1 MIDLSN
7 TPFENF
13 EIPKNVEVSLKDT
26 TLCITRFNWEYKE
39 ALAFQKYA
47 QSFIQKNRKL
57 KIFIFCNHPHCFTM
71 GRGNERGQ
79 DQLEDFTDAQ
89 AALLSFPL
97 NKIRRGGGI
106 TFHYPGQW
114 IFYPILALNENFGMC
129 DLTSWLLKSVRDVLT
144 SEFKID
150 KVLAANKLLGVW
162 REKQK
167 IASIGVGVDRF
178 VTEHGIA
185 VNLITDER
193 MFNELN
199 KINPCGMA
207 PTTYIAAD
215 ALIKNSDEIIS
226 RFHQAYIS
234 SHFKS

>member
-1 MIDLSN
+1 MLDLTN
-7 TPFENF
+7 TPFASF
-13 EIPKNVEVSLKDT
+13 EIPKDVEVIQKEN
-26 TLCITRFNWEYKE
+26 TLCITRFNWEYQE
-39 ALAFQKYA
+39 ALAFQKYS

-57 KIFIFCNHPHCFTM
+57 KIFIFCSHPHCFTM

-79 DQLEDFTDAQ
+79 DHLQDFTEAQ
-89 AALLSFPL
+89 ASLLSFPL
-97 NKIRRGGGI
+97 NKIHRGGGI
-106 TFHYPGQW
+106 TFHFPGQW
-114 IFYPILALNENFGMC
+114 IFYPIVALNENFSMC

-144 SEFKID
+144 NEFKID

-185 VNLITDER
+185 VNLITDDK

-207 PTTYIAAD
+207 ATTYIAAD
-215 ALIKNSDEIIS
+215 SLIEDATEIIEN
-226 RFHQAYIS
+226 FHRAYLAN
-234 SHFKS
+234 HFA